1 MINKGYTKVGN
12 IIFTNKETIINTIRD
27 FENIEIESIEN
38 FFHYKIIINDHN
50 NFWSITCNDNTINI
64 IEKVFICYNIWKLF
78 KHNIII
84 RVDPKISNKIVNKSN
99 IFIKKNRFRVKVY
112 QAFNNST
119 IIFVAGDNK
128 NNILDTVE
136 FITCII
142 DNYSLN
148 IHFIWVNFSYF
159 INTLRYIFPKNLDIE
174 KDLKIKISNFDNS
187 LIFNENKNKKRIC
200 IIGLSNNFHI
210 IWSYIKNIVFYEKM
224 ESLKNIEYLNIEM
237 KSIKKIKNINK
248 EKVDLI
254 SRKIKDN
261 NIQILR
267 NKKEIPNNVYST
279 SL

>member
-12 IIFTNKETIINTIRD
+12 VIFTNKEIIINTIRD

-38 FFHYKIIINDHN
+38 FFHYKIIINHHN

-99 IFIKKNRFRVKVY
+99 IFIKKNRFCVKVY

-148 IHFIWVNFSYF
+148 IHFIWVKFSYF